1 MATINGLLAFSP
13 RLNEMGEV
21 KDIFFTNLAI
31 DGHEV
36 TPSSPSSP
44 LKKNIMLTDHITLAH
59 DQANITLSLSSM
71 LYSAV
76 QENNYEYKLE
86 PIDKEWHSTGT
97 ASEISYASLAPGTY
111 HLHIRVL
118 SSASKEKY
126 AERELTIKVLPVWW
140 KSTAAYSI
148 YILILI
154 GIAVLSFR
162 IYQQRQ
168 REKFAEQQKL
178 FNIEKEKELYKRK
191 VDFFTEVA
199 HEIRTPLTLI
209 NGPLEIINETK
220 ISDPRLRKH
229 LDTIGQNT
237 RRLLSLA
244 SQLLDFRKVG
254 TDHLKPV
261 FENVNINKLLTA
273 TLERFEP
280 TFAHNGKTLTISH
293 TDENI
298 TANIDREA
306 ITKVLSNLFNNALK
320 YSAHATSIS
329 MLKEDDKL
337 RLTVLSD
344 GIRIPQDNAEHIFE
358 PFFRLNNAQEKRQM
372 GSGIGL
378 PLARSLAQLHKGQL
392 YLDTTITEGNAF
404 VLILPLNITPTQAEK
419 AEKVKELAAA
429 PDHPLEEKTT
439 LTNENSRGRTIL
451 VVEDEEEI
459 KEYMVE
465 RLQKSF
471 IVEQAANGVEA
482 LEILQKEHVD
492 LVVSDVMMPEMDG
505 IELCHQIKS
514 DIKLSHI
521 PVVFLTA
528 KNDTDSKIE
537 GLKAGAEAYVEKPF
551 SYEYL
556 LTQIK
561 SLLKNREKER
571 EAFSK
576 RPFFPIDNIQMSKE
590 DEEMM
595 QKVMNIINEN
605 INDEDFNVERL
616 ADLMYM
622 SRSSL
627 LRKIKQLFNMPPLE
641 FIRLVRLK
649 KAAELIQEGN
659 HRVGEICYMV
669 GFGNPSYFAKMFNR
683 QFGVT
688 PKEFE
693 QQMTKLRRK
702 ANSQEG

>member
-329 MLKEDDKL
+329 MLKEDNKL

-344 GIRIPQDNAEHIFE
+344 GTRIPQDNAEHIFE

>member
-44 LKKNIMLTDHITLAH
+44 LKKNIMLTDHITLTH

-97 ASEISYASLAPGTY
+97 ASEISYDSLAPGTY

-118 SSASKEKY
+118 GSASKEEY

-280 TFAHNGKTLTISH
+280 AFAHNGKTLTISH

-344 GIRIPQDNAEHIFE
+344 GTRIPQDNAEHIFE

-378 PLARSLAQLHKGQL
+378 PLARSLVQLHKGQL
-392 YLDTTITEGNAF
+392 YLDTTITDGNAF

-492 LVVSDVMMPEMDG
+492 LVVSDVMMPEMNG

-605 INDEDFNVERL
+605 INDEEFNVERL

>member
-44 LKKNIMLTDHITLAH
+44 LKKNIMLTDHITLTH

-118 SSASKEKY
+118 SSASKEEY
-126 AERELTIKVLPVWW
+126 AERELTIEVLPVWW
-140 KSTAAYSI
+140 KSTVAYSI

-280 TFAHNGKTLTISH
+280 AFAHNGKTLTISH

-344 GIRIPQDNAEHIFE
+344 GTRIPQDNAEHIFE

-378 PLARSLAQLHKGQL
+378 PLARSLVQLHKGQL
-392 YLDTTITEGNAF
+392 YLDTTITDGNAF

>member
-1 MATINGLLAFSP
+1 M
-13 RLNEMGEV
+13 
-21 KDIFFTNLAI
+21 
-31 DGHEV
+31 
-36 TPSSPSSP
+36 
-44 LKKNIMLTDHITLAH
+44 
-59 DQANITLSLSSM
+59 
-71 LYSAV
+71 
-76 QENNYEYKLE
+76 
-86 PIDKEWHSTGT
+86 
-97 ASEISYASLAPGTY
+97 
-111 HLHIRVL
+111 
-118 SSASKEKY
+118 
-126 AERELTIKVLPVWW
+126 
-140 KSTAAYSI
+140 
-148 YILILI
+148 
-154 GIAVLSFR
+154 
-162 IYQQRQ
+162 
-168 REKFAEQQKL
+168 
-178 FNIEKEKELYKRK
+178 
-191 VDFFTEVA
+191 DFFTEVA

-320 YSAHATSIS
+320 YSAHTTSIS
-329 MLKEDDKL
+329 MLKEDNKL

-344 GIRIPQDNAEHIFE
+344 GTRIPQDNAEHIFE

-471 IVEQAANGVEA
+471 IVEQAANGVKA

-605 INDEDFNVERL
+605 INDEEFNVERL

>member
-44 LKKNIMLTDHITLAH
+44 LKKNIMLTDHITLTH

-118 SSASKEKY
+118 SSASKEEY
-126 AERELTIKVLPVWW
+126 AERELTIEVLPVWW
-140 KSTAAYSI
+140 KSTVAYSI

-344 GIRIPQDNAEHIFE
+344 GTRIPQDNAEHIFE

-561 SLLKNREKER
+561 SLLKNREKEHK
-571 EAFSK
+571 AFSK

-605 INDEDFNVERL
+605 INDEEFNVERL

>member
-320 YSAHATSIS
+320 YSAHTTSIS

-344 GIRIPQDNAEHIFE
+344 GTRIPQDNAEHIFE

-521 PVVFLTA
+521 PVVFLKA

-605 INDEDFNVERL
+605 INDEEFNVERL

-649 KAAELIQEGN
+649 KAAELIQEGK

>member
-605 INDEDFNVERL
+605 INDEEFNVERL

>member
-1 MATINGLLAFSP
+1 MVYFLFS
-13 RLNEMGEV
+13 
-21 KDIFFTNLAI
+21 IYIFTNLSI
-31 DGHEV
+31 GGHEI

-306 ITKVLSNLFNNALK
+306 ITKVLSNRWRDCRNHSSWSRPPMVWRHSK
-320 YSAHATSIS
+320 SCKRS
-329 MLKEDDKL
+329 M
-337 RLTVLSD
+337 
-344 GIRIPQDNAEHIFE
+344 
-358 PFFRLNNAQEKRQM
+358 
-372 GSGIGL
+372 
-378 PLARSLAQLHKGQL
+378 
-392 YLDTTITEGNAF
+392 
-404 VLILPLNITPTQAEK
+404 
-419 AEKVKELAAA
+419 
-429 PDHPLEEKTT
+429 
-439 LTNENSRGRTIL
+439 
-451 VVEDEEEI
+451 
-459 KEYMVE
+459 
-465 RLQKSF
+465 
-471 IVEQAANGVEA
+471 
-482 LEILQKEHVD
+482 
-492 LVVSDVMMPEMDG
+492 
-505 IELCHQIKS
+505 
-514 DIKLSHI
+514 
-521 PVVFLTA
+521 
-528 KNDTDSKIE
+528 
-537 GLKAGAEAYVEKPF
+537 
-551 SYEYL
+551 
-556 LTQIK
+556 
-561 SLLKNREKER
+561 
-571 EAFSK
+571 
-576 RPFFPIDNIQMSKE
+576 
-590 DEEMM
+590 
-595 QKVMNIINEN
+595 
-605 INDEDFNVERL
+605 
-616 ADLMYM
+616 
-622 SRSSL
+622 
-627 LRKIKQLFNMPPLE
+627 
-641 FIRLVRLK
+641 
-649 KAAELIQEGN
+649 
-659 HRVGEICYMV
+659 
-669 GFGNPSYFAKMFNR
+669 
-683 QFGVT
+683 
-688 PKEFE
+688 
-693 QQMTKLRRK
+693 
-702 ANSQEG
+702 